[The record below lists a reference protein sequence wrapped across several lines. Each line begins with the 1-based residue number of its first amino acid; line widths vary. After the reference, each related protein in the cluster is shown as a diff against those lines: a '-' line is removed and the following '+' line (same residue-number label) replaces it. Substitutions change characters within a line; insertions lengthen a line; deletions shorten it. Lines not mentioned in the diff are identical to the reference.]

1 MTITS
6 QTSVMKHED
15 STILN
20 KYGKDSGFKV
30 PENYFADFNKR
41 MADMLPD
48 VEITPIDVKP
58 TMWQRV
64 RPLVYLAAMF
74 AGVWCMMS
82 VFNMLNGSGDMNS
95 VRAVAEKL
103 SDDKGNVEDF
113 IMSGSV
119 SDYDILN
126 YEDSVAMSNE
136 ENVSDVDQSK

>member
-1 MTITS
+1 
-6 QTSVMKHED
+6 MKQED
-15 STILN
+15 PTLLN

-30 PENYFADFNKR
+30 PENYFVDFNKR
-41 MADMLPD
+41 MSQMLPD
-48 VEITPIDVKP
+48 VEITPVDIKP

-64 RPLVYLAAMF
+64 KPLIYLAAMF

-82 VFNMLNGSGDMNS
+82 VFSHFKGASDMNS

-103 SDDKGNVEDF
+103 ADDKNNVEDF
-113 IMSGSV
+113 IMSGAV

-136 ENVSDVDQSK
+136 YDLTNDN

>member
-1 MTITS
+1 
-6 QTSVMKHED
+6 MKKDD
-15 STILN
+15 STLLN
-20 KYGKDSGFKV
+20 KYGKNPGFKV
-30 PENYFADFNKR
+30 PENYFEDFNKR

-48 VEITPIDVKP
+48 VEITPVDIKP

-82 VFNMLNGSGDMNS
+82 VFQHFTSTGNLNG

-103 SDDKGNVEDF
+103 QDDKSNVEDF
-113 IMSGSV
+113 IMSGAV

-126 YEDSVAMSNE
+126 YEDSVMMSNAE
-136 ENVSDVDQSK
+136 ENSDDNQ

>member
-1 MTITS
+1 
-6 QTSVMKHED
+6 MKQED

-20 KYGKDSGFKV
+20 KYGKDPGFKV

-41 MADMLPD
+41 MADMLPE
-48 VEITPIDVKP
+48 VEITPVDIKP

-64 RPLVYLAAMF
+64 KPFAYLAAMF

-82 VFNMLNGSGDMNS
+82 VFSHFTNSSNLNG

-103 SDDKGNVEDF
+103 SDDNNVEDF

-119 SDYDILN
+119 SDYDILS
-126 YEDSVAMSNE
+126 YEDSVMLSNME
-136 ENVSDVDQSK
+136 GEVPVDSNK